1 MIEPRKSLWFERL
14 FSLYNRNLIKRRFAG
29 LRVAGWENLA
39 QRPTDAPLL
48 LYANHSSWWD
58 ALVIVHLNQRAK
70 LDGYALMEE
79 RQLAQYQFFR
89 RLGAVGV
96 VREDARA
103 ARESLVYL
111 ANLLR
116 GTARVLWIFPQGTT
130 LPNDVRPLHLYTG
143 AARLVQKLGQAY
155 AAPVAL
161 RYEFLQ
167 DFKPLALVRIGPPEL
182 YAAPDSASV
191 KRLTQT
197 FADNLTTT
205 LDRVRQ
211 DIVTEQLNEYQELI

>member
-1 MIEPRKSLWFERL
+1 MLTPRKSSWFEWL
-14 FSLYNRNLIKRRFAG
+14 FGHYNRNLIGRRFAG
-29 LRVAGWENLA
+29 LRVAGWENLT
-39 QRPTDAPLL
+39 QRPMDAPLL

-58 ALVIVHLNQRAK
+58 ALIIVHLNRRAR

-79 RQLAQYQFFR
+79 RQLVQYQFFR

-103 ARESLVYL
+103 ARESLLYL
-111 ANLLR
+111 ANLLG
-116 GTARVLWIFPQGTT
+116 GTARALWIFPQGVTQ
-130 LPNDVRPLHLYTG
+130 PNDVRPLQLYNG
-143 AARLVQKLGQAY
+143 AARVVQKLGCTY

-167 DFKPLALVRIGPPEL
+167 DFKPMAFARIGLPQL
-182 YAAPDSASV
+182 CTALDGASV

-197 FADNLTTT
+197 FTDNLTAT

-211 DIVTEQLNEYQELI
+211 DIVAEQLSEYQEI